1 LIIQN
6 DVANRRAKLTI
17 VAPITSTV
25 RHPLSPV
32 HILLQANT
40 TTGLN
45 VTSVASFDQIR
56 TMDRVRLIHRL
67 GSVDDETMELVD
79 EAIKISLGV
88 TKLE

>member
-17 VAPITSTV
+17 VVPITSTV

-32 HILLQANT
+32 HVLLQANPV
-40 TTGLN
+40 TGLN
-45 VTSVASFDQIR
+45 VISVASFDQIR
-56 TMDRVRLIHRL
+56 TMDRLRLIRRL
-67 GSVDDETMELVD
+67 GSVDHETMGLVD

-88 TKLE
+88 TKLD